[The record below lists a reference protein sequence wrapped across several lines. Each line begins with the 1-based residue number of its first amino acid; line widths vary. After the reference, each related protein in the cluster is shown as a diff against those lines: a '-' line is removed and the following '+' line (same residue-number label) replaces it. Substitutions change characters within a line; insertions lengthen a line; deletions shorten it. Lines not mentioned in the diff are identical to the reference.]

1 MCHEALGNCLYTFQI
16 AAILSSRINIS
27 WQETMKKAQWAME
40 SKIGTLYLVASEK
53 GLCAVFWEKQD
64 VPMATTLDKSFL
76 EHRVLAQAEWEIA
89 EYLDGKRQNFE
100 VPLDIQ
106 GTDFQKKVWLQLLK
120 IPYGQTLSYL
130 ELAKQIQNEKSVR
143 AVGTANGRN
152 PLCVV
157 IPCHRVIASNGTLGG
172 YSGGL
177 EIKSKLLA
185 LEGNI

>member
-1 MCHEALGNCLYTFQI
+1 
-16 AAILSSRINIS
+16 
-27 WQETMKKAQWAME
+27 ME

-53 GLCAVFWEKQD
+53 GLCAVFWDKQD
-64 VPMATTLDKSFL
+64 SPLATALDKSL
-76 EHRVLAQAEWEIA
+76 PEHQVLAQAEWEIT
-89 EYLDGKRQNFE
+89 EYLDGKRQTFE

-106 GTDFQKKVWLQLLK
+106 GTDFQKKVWQQLLK

-130 ELAKQIQNEKSVR
+130 ELAKQIRNEKSAR

-177 EIKSKLLA
+177 EIKSKLLDLEKS
-185 LEGNI
+185 LEGSPL